1 MMTRRGLLWT
11 GMQLTAAGAL
21 IAAGSAARA
30 ADSGTCADSKMDS
43 GLAASLKYTEH
54 SPDPA
59 KPCSGCGFF
68 TAGSGGCG
76 SCSIFNSNVNANGHC
91 DSWAPKG

>member
-21 IAAGSAARA
+21 IAAG
-30 ADSGTCADSKMDS
+30 S